1 MAEGKLLPIS
11 FYKLSENAYIPVKRT
26 LGAAGYD
33 LRCPIDTCVPPRK
46 SLTIFTNLLIFIPV
60 GHCGKIYGKSG
71 LACHHTIDIMAGVID
86 SDYRGNVG
94 VVLKNLEENVPFFI
108 SKGTEI
114 AQLVIEPVVPVVFQ
128 EILDPKGFLPEAV
141 TARGE
146 GGFGSTTGSSESY

>member
-1 MAEGKLLPIS
+1 MAERKLLPIS
-11 FYKLSENAYIPVKRT
+11 FYKLSESAYIPVKKT

-33 LRCPIDTCVPPRK
+33 LRSPIDTCIPPRK
-46 SLTIFTNLLIFIPV
+46 TMTIFTNLLVFIPI

-71 LACHHTIDIMAGVID
+71 LAHNHAVDIMAGVID

-94 VVLKNLEENVPFFI
+94 VVLKNLEENTPFYI
-108 SKGTEI
+108 SNGTEI

-128 EILDPKGFLPEAV
+128 EILDPKGFLPELI
-141 TARGE
+141 TARGI

>member
-33 LRCPIDTCVPPRK
+33 LRSPIDTCVPPRK

-60 GHCGKIYGKSG
+60 GHCRKIYGKSG
-71 LACHHTIDIMAGVID
+71 LAHHHTIDIMAGVID

-141 TARGE
+141 TARGV